1 MRQLFD
7 MTVKPV
13 YCGVRDGVN
22 RSVERRHGIETLGVI
37 ELEELGL
44 AGPDRQRYK
53 PVGWTTLRRILP
65 RREVGPQD
73 VFIDFGSGLGRAVYQ
88 AALLYPFRRV
98 IGVELSEQLNVVA
111 RRNLE
116 HNRDRLRCH
125 RVELITSDVLDYEI
139 PDDVTVAF
147 IYNSF
152 QGQTFAAVIDGL
164 LRSLDAR
171 PRRLRLIYA
180 NPVEQDRVLATGRF
194 RQIRKLRGMR
204 PSADWARSNS
214 TLLFEATQRVG

>member
-7 MTVKPV
+7 ATIKPV

-22 RSVERRHGIETLGVI
+22 RRVERRHGIETLGVI

-65 RREVGPQD
+65 RRDVEPQD

-88 AALLYPFRRV
+88 AALLYPFKRV
-98 IGVELSEQLNVVA
+98 IGVELSEQLNVIA

-116 HNRDRLRCH
+116 SNRDRLRC
-125 RVELITSDVLDYEI
+125 RCVELVTSDVLNYEI

-164 LRSLDAR
+164 VRSLDAH

-180 NPVEQDRVLATGRF
+180 NPVEEDRVVATGRF
-194 RQIRKLRGMR
+194 RQVRKLRGMR
-204 PSADWARSNS
+204 PSGDWARSNS
-214 TLLFEATQRVG
+214 TLMFEATR